1 MSGDLGSITGVM
13 QVTGVL
19 SIISIVLQLCACIAI
34 IALPFVL
41 WRTRRK

>member
-1 MSGDLGSITGVM
+1 MSGDISSITGVM

-41 WRTRRK
+41 WRTRSK